1 MGVAMVR
8 QTRMAKVLLALAC
21 LVVLVCTSQ
30 RMAGVPQLSVSPP
43 WAASSFS
50 LSDSQE
56 EGSAPAACSLGVKML
71 LSAPPL
77 AVEHLALALLTFLL
91 LLLCP
96 LRRLSDLIGHRPPV
110 CSPAQRRLHLRL
122 CVFRE

>member
-1 MGVAMVR
+1 MGAMMAR
-8 QTRMAKVLLALAC
+8 HKGMAKWLLAFAC

-30 RMAGVPQLSVSPP
+30 RMAGVHQLSQSFPLAV
-43 WAASSFS
+43 SSFS
-50 LSDSQE
+50 APDSQG
-56 EGSAPAACSLGVKML
+56 EGSAPSACSPGAKML

-77 AVEHLALALLTFLL
+77 ALEHLALALLTFLL

-96 LRRLSDLIGHRPPV
+96 LRDLSRLVRYRPPV
-110 CSPAQRRLHLRL
+110 RSPAQRRLHLRL